1 MTYPTI
7 TKYINEL
14 CPPYSLPALS
24 RVCLSQISRVAGFDE
39 YILMLLQK
47 ILTLKLENGLGDES
61 VTKLSTSQHTSS
73 DVPKDAQPAQV
84 AQATPAQAPTA
95 ASERPQASDS
105 GAHDW
110 N

>member
-1 MTYPTI
+1 MNFVLPTL
-7 TKYINEL
+7 YR
-14 CPPYSLPALS
+14 PSLVCASLRFLALL
-24 RVCLSQISRVAGFDE
+24 VDE
-39 YILMLLQK
+39 YILMLLQE

-95 ASERPQASDS
+95 ASARPQASDS